1 MVLLLF
7 RDIVVLEARLKP
19 ESATLADKPRF
30 LGHHKNHAS
39 LMDEDLTMD
48 NVIVGGTIDGPLSFA
63 AQVMDKLINFAFI
76 HTKSV
81 KDRWEIA
88 DIVNCIFRTSGERE
102 CAAFDSSS

>member
-1 MVLLLF
+1 MVHPSNPANQYKDKNAPDGNGIWYMYFSLL
-7 RDIVVLEARLKP
+7 
-19 ESATLADKPRF
+19 
-30 LGHHKNHAS
+30 
-39 LMDEDLTMD
+39 
-48 NVIVGGTIDGPLSFA
+48 IVGGTIDGRHLFA
-63 AQVMDKLINFAFI
+63 AQVIDKLINFAFI